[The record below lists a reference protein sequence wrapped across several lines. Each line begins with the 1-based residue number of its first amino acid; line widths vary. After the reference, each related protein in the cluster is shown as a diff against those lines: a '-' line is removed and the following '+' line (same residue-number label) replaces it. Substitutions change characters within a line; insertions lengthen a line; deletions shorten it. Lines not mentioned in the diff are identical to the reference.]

1 MNRPAVTACIAL
13 CLSAVPVGAAEE
25 PGLTRLLAA
34 EAARF
39 PGKLT
44 VYVKQLTS
52 GQEASV
58 SPDEPM
64 SSMSVIKLGILAKA
78 YQMAERGAL
87 DLDARVTMKAADLR
101 GGSGIFQYHAPGL
114 NPTLR
119 DLLWEMVITSDN
131 TATDAMLARVGG
143 VDDLNRWFAG
153 AGLGALRMQASV
165 GTYFARM
172 AGLVTPRAQG
182 LGEQELNA
190 AMVGQR
196 SAELSPA
203 GRTVAAELA
212 KPEPWLGICDKFKD
226 PANWLGSITAHAVG
240 QLLEQ
245 METGT
250 IASKPHSA
258 EMMDMLK
265 SQQAGARRIPM
276 YLDTQYLIGHK
287 TGDFPPCVANDVGIV
302 YLKSGATV
310 MVFLS
315 DQIRGNYGEAESR
328 IGDIARHVAEYLD
341 GSP

>member
-1 MNRPAVTACIAL
+1 MNRLAATACIAL
-13 CLSAVPVGAAEE
+13 CLSAVPVRAADE
-25 PGLTRLLAA
+25 PGLAKLLAG

-44 VYVKQLTS
+44 VYVKQLRT
-52 GQEASV
+52 GQEAAV
-58 SPDEPM
+58 APDEPM

-87 DLDARVTMKAADLR
+87 DLDARVIMKTADLR

-114 NPTLR
+114 TPTLR

-143 VDDLNRWFAG
+143 VDDLNRWFTG
-153 AGLGALRMQASV
+153 GGLGAMRMQATL
-165 GTYFARM
+165 GAYFARV

-182 LGEQELNA
+182 LSEQELNA

-196 SAELSPA
+196 SGELSPTGKTLA
-203 GRTVAAELA
+203 LELA
-212 KPEPWLGICDKFKD
+212 APEPWMGICDRFKD
-226 PANWLGSITAHAVG
+226 SANWLGTITARAVG
-240 QLLEQ
+240 RLLEQ
-245 METGT
+245 LEVGA
-250 IASKPHSA
+250 IASAPHSA

-265 SQQAGARRIPM
+265 AQQAGARRIPM

-328 IGDIARHVAEYLD
+328 IGDIARHVAEYFD
-341 GSP
+341 GR